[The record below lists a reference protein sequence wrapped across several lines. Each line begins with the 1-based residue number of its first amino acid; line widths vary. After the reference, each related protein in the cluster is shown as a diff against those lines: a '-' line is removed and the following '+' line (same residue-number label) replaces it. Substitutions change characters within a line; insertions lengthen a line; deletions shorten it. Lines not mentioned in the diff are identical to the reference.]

1 MLRVENQA
9 ERDVSS
15 GFLLA
20 LVVPWVDRRA
30 VQAADQ
36 NRTHRPPG
44 CPQVPQGHLLMNGIH
59 KPRREQQGKVMQGC
73 GGNKKFEG

>member
-1 MLRVENQA
+1 MLTVENQA

-15 GFLLA
+15 GLSLA
-20 LVVPWVDRRA
+20 LALPQVDRRA
-30 VQAADQ
+30 VQSADQ

-44 CPQVPQGHLLMNGIH
+44 CPQVPQGRLSMNGIY
-59 KPRREQQGKVMQGC
+59 KPRPEQQGKVMQGR

>member
-9 ERDVSS
+9 ERDVRS
-15 GFLLA
+15 GLPLA
-20 LVVPWVDRRA
+20 LAVPRVDRRA

-36 NRTHRPPG
+36 SRTHRPPG
-44 CPQVPQGHLLMNGIH
+44 CPQVPQEHLSMNGIH
-59 KPRREQQGKVMQGC
+59 KPRWEQQGKVMQGR

>member
-9 ERDVSS
+9 ERHVSS
-15 GFLLA
+15 GLPLA
-20 LVVPWVDRRA
+20 LAVPRVDRRA

-44 CPQVPQGHLLMNGIH
+44 CPQVPQERLSMNGIH
-59 KPRREQQGKVMQGC
+59 QLRREQQGKVMQGR
-73 GGNKKFEG
+73 GGN